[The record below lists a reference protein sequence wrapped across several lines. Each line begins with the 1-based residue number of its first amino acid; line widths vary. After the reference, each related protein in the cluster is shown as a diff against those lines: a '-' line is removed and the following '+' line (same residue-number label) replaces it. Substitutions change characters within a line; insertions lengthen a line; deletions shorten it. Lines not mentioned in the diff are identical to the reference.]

1 VRLNDDEIEKIVGT
15 FQRKEAVEDF
25 SKYEKEYRE
34 RLQGLLEEIF
44 NPEKS
49 FTQTEIIEKCTYC
62 DFKALCKR

>member
-1 VRLNDDEIEKIVGT
+1 MCIRD
-15 FQRKEAVEDF
+15 RAVEDF

-49 FTQTEIIEKCTYC
+49 FAQTEIRCV
-62 DFKALCKR
+62 